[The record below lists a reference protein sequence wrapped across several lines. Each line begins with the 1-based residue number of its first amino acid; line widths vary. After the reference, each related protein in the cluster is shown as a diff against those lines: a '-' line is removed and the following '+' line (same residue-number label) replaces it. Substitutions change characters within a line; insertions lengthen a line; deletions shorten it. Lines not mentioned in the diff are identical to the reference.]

1 MNFLKLAPVAL
12 ASLALLAGCKG
23 GPEGT
28 YKLDKESMKTAMKAE
43 IEKMPKEQQAGAE
56 LGMAIIEMMDMTIEI
71 KSDGKYEAKTSMPD
85 LMGKDKEAKKEETES
100 GDWKVEGDKIT
111 LKGKKDLTCKFDSSK
126 IECEGDKKGA
136 PSLVFKKS

>member
-1 MNFLKLAPVAL
+1 
-12 ASLALLAGCKG
+12 
-23 GPEGT
+23 
-28 YKLDKESMKTAMKAE
+28 MKTAMKAE

-85 LMGKDKEAKKEETES
+85 LMGKDKDAKKEETES